1 MKTIH
6 VSDEEYTF
14 IRAEA
19 TTKGIPDTAYIRS
32 MIVSQVCIEAIM
44 HVNRL
49 SPGTTFE
56 LPTLFG
62 ADWGKFHASA
72 SNIGK
77 AFCDLVCSG
86 SIADVKI
93 IGKGGSS
100 GNMQYE
106 RL

>member
-32 MIVSQVCIEAIM
+32 MIVSQACIEAIIR
-44 HVNRL
+44 VNTL
-49 SPGTTFE
+49 TPGATFE

-62 ADWGKFHASA
+62 ADWSKFHASA

-86 SIADVKI
+86 SVADVKVL
-93 IGKGGSS
+93 GKGGST

>member
-32 MIVSQVCIEAIM
+32 MIVSQACIEAIM

-49 SPGTTFE
+49 TPGTTFE
-56 LPTLFG
+56 LPTLFST
-62 ADWGKFHASA
+62 DWDKFHASA

>member
-6 VSDEEYTF
+6 VADEEYTF

-19 TTKGIPDTAYIRS
+19 TAKGVPDTTCIRNL
-32 MIVSQVCIEAIM
+32 IVSHACIEAIA
-44 HVNRL
+44 HINARTL
-49 SPGTTFE
+49 GTTFE

-62 ADWGKFHASA
+62 TDWGKFHASA

-106 RL
+106 RV

>member
-1 MKTIH
+1 MKTIQ

-19 TTKGIPDTAYIRS
+19 TAKGIPDTTCIRS
-32 MIVSQVCIEAIM
+32 MIVSQACIEAIM
-44 HVNRL
+44 RVNRL
-49 SPGTTFE
+49 TPGTTFE

-62 ADWGKFHASA
+62 TDWGKFHASA